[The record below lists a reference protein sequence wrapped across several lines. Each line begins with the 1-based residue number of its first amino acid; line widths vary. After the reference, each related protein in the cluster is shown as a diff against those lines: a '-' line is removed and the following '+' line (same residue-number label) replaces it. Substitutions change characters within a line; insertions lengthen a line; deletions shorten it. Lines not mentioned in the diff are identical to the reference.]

1 MSSIYGGFEEI
12 IYTSTALGMAATPV
26 GITTRLNPI
35 LDPSNISVRG
45 TGKRGLYDI
54 LLGMR
59 QPQFTMDILP
69 SDIDFISD
77 YQDGQ
82 TEIPYLHYRNT
93 RTGTGL
99 TFTKVVFNRVSV
111 EARHNEAITATIEA
125 WSDDLTALG
134 AMSSW
139 GTLTAV
145 TPYRWLYSTLKIG
158 TPTVTETQWWSWRYE
173 VNNNLQRLGN
183 VATGAI
189 RDVKSRHRE
198 VTGLVVKDLSSFTEW
213 TDLMVVAP
221 AIEEAKFNIT
231 IQIDGDTG
239 PGTGST
245 VDLLNQDACR
255 WGRLEAPVGPE
266 DLQAKRFPFL
276 AIDLT

>member
-12 IYTSTALGMAATPV
+12 IYTSSTIGAGVTPTPV

-45 TGKRGLYDI
+45 TGRRGLYDI

-69 SDIDFISD
+69 TDIDFIGD

-82 TEIPYLHYRNT
+82 TEIPYLHYVRSGVT
-93 RTGTGL
+93 DTGL
-99 TFTKVVFNRVSV
+99 TFTNVVFNRVSV

-125 WSDDLTALG
+125 WSDGLTDLATMA
-134 AMSSW
+134 SW
-139 GTLTAV
+139 PPITAV
-145 TPYRWLYSTLKIG
+145 TPYRWLYSTLGIG
-158 TPTVTETQWWSWRYE
+158 GSTETAWWSWRYE

-183 VATGAI
+183 VDDGGI
-189 RDVKSRHRE
+189 RDVKARHRD
-198 VTGLVVKDLSSFTEW
+198 VTGLIVKDLASFAEW
-213 TDLMVVAP
+213 LALMVLAP
-221 AIEEAKFNIT
+221 EAGKFNIT
-231 IQIDGDTG
+231 ITVDGAG
-239 PGTGST
+239 SPGSASD